1 LLSALAELMTVY
13 TIGHSTR
20 PIEAF
25 IALLKGAA
33 IDRVVDVRRFPGSR
47 RHPQF
52 NAEALAH
59 ALAAAGM
66 EYRHFPALGGRRAQP
81 ANGAASPHTLWRE
94 AAFRNYADYAETP
107 AFRAAFDALRR
118 LALAGRTAIMCAEA
132 VWWRCHRRII
142 ADYLIAAGIPVEH
155 ILDSKI
161 DKATLTPDATVRA
174 DGTVLYRA
182 PTLL

>member
-1 LLSALAELMTVY
+1 MTVF

-25 IALLKGAA
+25 LALLKSAR
-33 IDRVVDVRRFPGSR
+33 IDRLVDVRRFPGSR

-52 NAEALAH
+52 NAEALGRS
-59 ALAAAGM
+59 LAAADI
-66 EYRHFPALGGRRAQP
+66 EYQHFPALGGRRGRP
-81 ANGAASPHTLWRE
+81 AEGAVSPHTLWRQE
-94 AAFRNYADYAETP
+94 AFRNYADYAETAEFRM
-107 AFRAAFDALRR
+107 AFEALRR
-118 LALAGRTAIMCAEA
+118 LAQAGRPAIMCAEA

-155 ILDSKI
+155 ILDGKI
-161 DKATLTPDATVRA
+161 APATLTPEATVRA